1 MKKSTV
7 CLYFVLMA
15 AQGAP
20 LCAAGQ
26 YDIKHRTPEI
36 EQAFAGRQSRYQEL
50 RALKSAGRIGE
61 DNHGYVEALDQ
72 SREHEG
78 IIRAENADRSVI
90 YNAIVEQNN
99 LGRNGLPQVEA
110 VFAGVRREKAE
121 PGDSIQ
127 LPSGE
132 RIRK

>member
-1 MKKSTV
+1 MKKLTV
-7 CLYFVLMA
+7 CFFFLLMTA
-15 AQGAP
+15 RSVP
-20 LCAAGQ
+20 LWAAGQ
-26 YDIKHRTPEI
+26 YDIKQRTPEI
-36 EQAFAGRQSRYQEL
+36 EQAFAGRQSRFQEL
-50 RALKSAGRIGE
+50 RALKSSGRIGE

-72 SREHEG
+72 SAEHEG

-110 VFAGVRREKAE
+110 IFAGVRREKAE
-121 PGDSIQ
+121 AGDSIQ